1 MKHRKKIMCSFLVML
16 LALLSV
22 TSAYAAYYDEGYN
35 GMTEDKAYRINTLD
49 DLKTLRDRVNAGT
62 EPGDRYYKLT
72 QDITTNALWYNQ
84 SIGQEEAKPFTGH
97 FNGNGNTISIS
108 TGSPV
113 FGVIDSDGT
122 AVKYLNVKGA
132 VGWHSA
138 YTSDNNRIIGG
149 IAGRLKSG
157 TIENCNFSGQSVMGN
172 YSGKFTAGGIVGMVN
187 ADGKVINCRVSGDVS
202 AGSVY
207 TSENYIGY
215 AGGIVGILE
224 GGTIEKCR
232 VTINDSIYAFSGGSG
247 GQEVNLSHAGGIAG
261 YVSGESS
268 KVNNCVVKGIVRSKQ
283 YAGGIVGY
291 MQAGTLTNCYVL
303 GDSAVEGNYI
313 SGSIA
318 GYLGGDAMADTNMI
332 ELDSQVSAVSEAVGG
347 VIGHLNSG
355 TVTNN
360 RAYTRVKGRAQYKGT
375 IIGKATGSPNIIS
388 DNYYYSDSGA
398 SSVIGFD
405 NSILGPNDNGGT
417 THTEEI
423 SDVID
428 PVDPDPLNP
437 SPFKPNPPVIT
448 ITIDTDAILP
458 SGTVAIAYSQTLSA
472 TPSAV
477 TWAVESGSLPNG
489 LELSTAGVISGTPTL
504 AGSFKFTVRA
514 TSTNGVNSVSK
525 EFTLAISPT
534 PTPVLP
540 LTIAP
545 ETAMVNVTAG
555 ASADVSF
562 TAANNNGDVTWEVG
576 PVPTGIMIEPSTTVA
591 YATQYNTVMV
601 YTVTAPIAVAGTYN
615 VTVTAFDE
623 SGNSATATLN
633 VEVSAPIVAAP
644 VITTESLAS
653 ADVGKEYSATI
664 EATGDEPMIWMAEG
678 LPEGLTFDSGTI
690 SGTPTTAGTY
700 IVKVSVSNPG
710 GYISESFTL
719 EVVGGGYDPDPIVA
733 PTITTSEDLGSY
745 TAGYSVSI
753 KLEATGT
760 EPLTWAAE
768 GLPEGLSIT
777 NDGLLFG
784 TVESD
789 DTYSFTA
796 TVSNS
801 AGKDSKNFTIVMKK
815 HIFINP
821 AEVTTST
828 DLGEFKAGEKI
839 SIQIKATGT
848 APLTWM
854 AENLPDGLNMSS
866 AGLVYGA
873 AMTTG
878 TYSFTVAVSNAGG
891 EVSRTFTL
899 TIIPAVIPPSIT
911 TAQDLGTYGYDEGIE
926 RTIDATGTEPITWSA
941 SGLPSWLALDS
952 ETGSLSGITP
962 SKRADASFTVTAAN
976 SAGKDSRK
984 FTLTVRGNPA
994 PAIPPTIST
1003 DALLK
1008 GTVGTAYNFTLY
1020 AGGTTPITWT
1030 AEGLPDG
1037 FTLNPSGKIS
1047 GSPQKRGTFEVK
1059 ITAANSAGSDSK
1071 MFTLEIEQNTDKLPP
1086 KILTK
1091 TLPDAK
1097 VGQGYSF
1104 PMGAEGE
1111 NITWTAT
1118 FKTLTGFS
1126 ITSDGVLTGTPE
1138 SSGTYNIVVKAKNAV
1153 GTDYANL
1160 TLKVNPADDN
1170 AEVPVVKSSK
1180 IPDAYQGEEYSYFL
1194 EAAGTSP
1201 MTWTLEEA
1209 NSLPKGLELTPD
1221 GEITG
1226 EVDTSKAT
1234 TFKFNVIA
1242 TNSAGSSKAKPITLK
1257 VVAKTP
1263 TFKSDALKEATWN
1276 KKYSFTLKVQNMKP
1290 TMWGIE
1296 GDLPDGVK
1304 FDKGKFSGKPTEAG
1318 EFDLTISASNGAVEI
1333 SQEFTLNVKGVT
1345 PKIKGSFKKGTEGEA
1360 YKSILKATG
1369 VTPITWYF
1377 EDLPEGLDFTTDE
1390 TGEVCTIEGTPEGA
1404 FNSKIQVTV
1413 ENGSGDD
1420 QSYSKGMKMTIKA
1433 LKPKIK
1439 TEVRDVPDGVV
1450 GQRYTCQLELS
1461 TKNAEVIWSY
1471 TGNMPE
1477 GLRLDEDTGLIE
1489 GVPEE
1494 AGENF
1499 KITVKVE
1506 NANKASSKNTKVLYI
1521 TIHPEGTELQEKR
1534 IDESEE
1540 PEGPEFVN
1548 GVAYYERGEL
1558 TTEMLARVANADEM
1572 IAAVLPAIEV
1582 EEEGMYEFTVSL
1594 DVNAPEGGLLVW
1606 HSFPYG
1612 EDDDG
1617 DSDKAVFLD
1626 ETNDVIE
1633 RVPETYSVT
1642 VSAWLEPGIIYEP
1655 VIAVK
1660 ISEQQ

>member
-1 MKHRKKIMCSFLVML
+1 MKHRKRFMCSFLVML
-16 LALLSV
+16 LAFLSV
-22 TSAYAAYYDEGYN
+22 TSAYAEVVWNGNRYELFTN
-35 GMTEDKAYRINTLD
+35 GMTWLQAKAHCESLGGHLATANSAEENAFLQNLAGGYQVWLGGTDHGHEGTWVWVTGEPWGYTNWDSPDDNGIYQPDNYNGEQNALSMRANGRWD
-49 DLKTLRDRVNAGT
+49 DLNHEGKSGGAD
-62 EPGDRYYKLT
+62 GDGFQAFICEWEYQPVAPT
-72 QDITTNALWYNQ
+72 ITTN
-84 SIGQEEAKPFTGH
+84 
-97 FNGNGNTISIS
+97 
-108 TGSPV
+108 
-113 FGVIDSDGT
+113 
-122 AVKYLNVKGA
+122 
-132 VGWHSA
+132 
-138 YTSDNNRIIGG
+138 
-149 IAGRLKSG
+149 
-157 TIENCNFSGQSVMGN
+157 
-172 YSGKFTAGGIVGMVN
+172 
-187 ADGKVINCRVSGDVS
+187 
-202 AGSVY
+202 
-207 TSENYIGY
+207 
-215 AGGIVGILE
+215 
-224 GGTIEKCR
+224 
-232 VTINDSIYAFSGGSG
+232 
-247 GQEVNLSHAGGIAG
+247 
-261 YVSGESS
+261 
-268 KVNNCVVKGIVRSKQ
+268 
-283 YAGGIVGY
+283 
-291 MQAGTLTNCYVL
+291 TL
-303 GDSAVEGNYI
+303 
-313 SGSIA
+313 
-318 GYLGGDAMADTNMI
+318 
-332 ELDSQVSAVSEAVGG
+332 
-347 VIGHLNSG
+347 
-355 TVTNN
+355 
-360 RAYTRVKGRAQYKGT
+360 
-375 IIGKATGSPNIIS
+375 P
-388 DNYYYSDSGA
+388 
-398 SSVIGFD
+398 
-405 NSILGPNDNGGT
+405 
-417 THTEEI
+417 
-423 SDVID
+423 
-428 PVDPDPLNP
+428 
-437 SPFKPNPPVIT
+437 
-448 ITIDTDAILP
+448 
-458 SGTVAIAYSQTLSA
+458 
-472 TPSAV
+472 
-477 TWAVESGSLPNG
+477 
-489 LELSTAGVISGTPTL
+489 
-504 AGSFKFTVRA
+504 
-514 TSTNGVNSVSK
+514 
-525 EFTLAISPT
+525 
-534 PTPVLP
+534 
-540 LTIAP
+540 
-545 ETAMVNVTAG
+545 
-555 ASADVSF
+555 
-562 TAANNNGDVTWEVG
+562 
-576 PVPTGIMIEPSTTVA
+576 
-591 YATQYNTVMV
+591 
-601 YTVTAPIAVAGTYN
+601 
-615 VTVTAFDE
+615 
-623 SGNSATATLN
+623 SATAETAYTAQL
-633 VEVSAPIVAAP
+633 
-644 VITTESLAS
+644 
-653 ADVGKEYSATI
+653 
-664 EATGDEPMIWMAEG
+664 EATGDTPITWSVYSGSMPAG
-678 LPEGLTFDSGTI
+678 LSFSGSGAI

-700 IVKVSVSNPG
+700 IFTVKAANSAGENTKTFTLEISPAPVPVLPLVIFPELAKVNVTAGASIDISFGAENNSGIVTWTLGTVPSGITIAPSTTVYATQNNTVMRYTVTAAVIGTYSTTVTAADASGKSATATLSVVVSAPSVTAPTIITPSDLGTFNVGDSVYVQLQAIGTPPYTWGLSAASGSLPDGVQLDDLAGLIWGTANTAGTYTFTATASNSAGSDSREFTLTIVDGSDDDGDEITFDDHRYRIYPDGMTWSEAKAYCESLGGHLVTISSQEEEDVVEKLVLAGSKNSYWLGGQKDENGNWSWIDGTTWDYTHWDAVEPNYDWEDKLMMYRLSNPVTNSVPG
-710 GYISESFTL
+710 TWNNLQDNGTFEDEPFFGTANIGFVCEWDTTGPVPDLLVITTDSLPNAKVNEPYSFTL
-719 EVVGGGYDPDPIVA
+719 TTNFGPAIWTLVSEDGELPDGITLDSSTGEIFGTPTEAGSFDFTVLAGVWLDDGSDSRTVFKDFTLFVEESDIAA
-733 PTITTSEDLGSY
+733 PKITTSEDLGTY

-760 EPLTWAAE
+760 EPLTWTAE

-784 TVESD
+784 TVEND
-789 DTYSFTA
+789 GTYSFTA

-801 AGKDSKNFTIVMKK
+801 AGRDSRNFTIVMKK
-815 HIFINP
+815 HIFINA
-821 AEVTTST
+821 AEITTSA

-848 APLTWM
+848 APLTWT
-854 AENLPDGLNMSS
+854 AENLPDGMNMSS

-873 AMTTG
+873 VMTTG
-878 TYSFTVAVSNAGG
+878 AYSFTVTVSNAGG

-911 TAQDLGTYGYDEGIE
+911 TAQDLGTYGYDEGFE
-926 RTIDATGTEPITWSA
+926 RTIEATGTEPITWSA
-941 SGLPSWLALDS
+941 SGLPSWLDLDS
-952 ETGSLSGITP
+952 ETGEISGITP
-962 SKRADASFTVTAAN
+962 SKRADASFTVIATN

-984 FTLTVRGNPA
+984 FTLTVKGNPA

-1008 GTVGTAYNFTLY
+1008 GTVGTAYNFTLE

-1047 GSPQKRGTFEVK
+1047 GSPQTRGTFEVK

-1071 MFTLEIEQNTDKLPP
+1071 TFTLEIEQNTDKLPP

-1091 TLPDAK
+1091 TLLDAK
-1097 VGQGYSF
+1097 VGQEYSF
-1104 PMGAEGE
+1104 PMDAEGE

-1118 FKTLTGFS
+1118 FKALTGFS

-1138 SSGTYNIVVKAKNAV
+1138 SSGTYNITVKAKNAA

-1209 NSLPKGLELTPD
+1209 DSLPKGLELTPD

-1242 TNSAGSSKAKPITLK
+1242 TNTAGSSKAKQISLK

-1263 TFKSDALKEATWN
+1263 TFKSDALKEAKWN

-1333 SQEFTLNVKGVT
+1333 SDEFTLVVKGVT
-1345 PKIKGSFKKGTEGEA
+1345 PKIKGSFKKGTEGEP

-1433 LKPKIK
+1433 VKPKIK

-1450 GQRYTCQLELS
+1450 GKRYTCQLELS

-1471 TGNMPE
+1471 TGDMPE
-1477 GLRLDEDTGLIE
+1477 GLTLDEDTGLIY

-1494 AGENF
+1494 AKDNF

-1506 NANKASSKNTKVLYI
+1506 NANKTSSKSTKVLYI
-1521 TIHPEGTELQEKR
+1521 TIHPEGTELQEKKA
-1534 IDESEE
+1534 DEAEE

-1606 HSFPYG
+1606 HSFPDG

-1617 DSDKAVFLD
+1617 DEDKAVFLD

-1633 RVPETYSVT
+1633 RVPETYTVT

-1660 ISEQQ
+1660 ISE